1 MIVERLKGQD
11 AIIAALHSNIKTGIE
26 GSDQDLA
33 DRRRIYGPNSFP
45 PPVIKT
51 IMELILENFEDPI
64 NKILLAAALVSLVI
78 GLYKEGFPQGL
89 IEGTSIAIALVIICT
104 VTSLN
109 NWFSEKRLAELVA
122 LSDQQEVAVF
132 RNSDK
137 ATTIDATE
145 LVVGDLM
152 KFAMGEKIP
161 ADMMMVDGQDVTCN
175 ESELTG
181 EPDSLEKVPVT
192 SENYAEGAMSTMLAK
207 SLCDAG
213 VGKAIVMAV
222 GTQTVAG
229 IITEKTQ
236 KAAEPTLLQEKLEVM
251 AGKIGNLGFT
261 VAIGTFLACVV
272 RIVIEALGWLP
283 CGCMN
288 IFVCKQPVEGTCT
301 NYDFGDINN
310 QVYPE
315 LLESIII
322 GITVIVVAI
331 PEGLPLAV
339 TISLSFSSAKMQKLN
354 NLVRKIASSETMGG
368 ATHICSDK
376 TGTLT
381 ENSMTVMAVSAVEKV
396 EESGNTQTD
405 EFVSQTINSFK
416 SVQFGGMNIWDILIE
431 GVLWN
436 SSAWI
441 EKNEQRQSENDPE
454 YITKGNVTEQGIT
467 KLFMR
472 AMRAQW
478 CVDKKHELKDDM
490 ILCNIPF
497 TSKRKMG
504 SIVVKRE
511 TSDKDHEVRVYTK
524 GAPDMLLPKCGFS
537 ISKEGKLVLIDSRGP
552 VPTPLLT
559 KGEAAGMVE
568 DSYRGFFDRTVKK
581 FAD

>member
-1 MIVERLKGQD
+1 
-11 AIIAALHSNIKTGIE
+11 
-26 GSDQDLA
+26 
-33 DRRRIYGPNSFP
+33 
-45 PPVIKT
+45 
-51 IMELILENFEDPI
+51 
-64 NKILLAAALVSLVI
+64 
-78 GLYKEGFPQGL
+78 
-89 IEGTSIAIALVIICT
+89 
-104 VTSLN
+104 
-109 NWFSEKRLAELVA
+109 
-122 LSDQQEVAVF
+122 
-132 RNSDK
+132 
-137 ATTIDATE
+137 
-145 LVVGDLM
+145 
-152 KFAMGEKIP
+152 MGEKIP

-213 VGKAIVMAV
+213 IGKAIVMAV

-229 IITEKTQ
+229 VITEKTQ
-236 KAAEPTLLQEKLEVM
+236 KAAEQTLLQEKLEVM

-272 RIVIEALGWLP
+272 RIIIEASGLLP

-288 IFVCKQPVEGTCT
+288 IFICKEPVEGTCT

-322 GITVIVVAI
+322 GITVVVVAI

-405 EFVSQTINSFK
+405 EFVN
-416 SVQFGGMNIWDILIE
+416 
-431 GVLWN
+431 
-436 SSAWI
+436 
-441 EKNEQRQSENDPE
+441 
-454 YITKGNVTEQGIT
+454 
-467 KLFMR
+467 
-472 AMRAQW
+472 
-478 CVDKKHELKDDM
+478 
-490 ILCNIPF
+490 
-497 TSKRKMG
+497 
-504 SIVVKRE
+504 
-511 TSDKDHEVRVYTK
+511 
-524 GAPDMLLPKCGFS
+524 
-537 ISKEGKLVLIDSRGP
+537 
-552 VPTPLLT
+552 
-559 KGEAAGMVE
+559 
-568 DSYRGFFDRTVKK
+568 
-581 FAD
+581 